1 MTRAAGGG
9 RKSGKS
15 TLPSAPAHEA
25 MTKAPPPDELRDD
38 NAVAIWKTQTK
49 VLIERRILTV
59 DHLPLLMA
67 YCNSFSLYL
76 EAEAAITEGG
86 MTVYSAKGGPKKNPV
101 VNVRQDA
108 LSALVRIGSLLGLDP
123 LSFRRMTGGGGGG
136 NEEGDNEFAEFLP
149 SR

>member
-1 MTRAAGGG
+1 MVRAVGGG
-9 RKSGKS
+9 RKSGKT
-15 TLPSAPAHEA
+15 TLPAAPAHEA
-25 MTKAPPPDELRDD
+25 MTKAPPPEQLRDD
-38 NAVAIWKTQTK
+38 NAVAIWKTQSR

-76 EAEAAITEGG
+76 EAETAISEGG

-108 LSALVRIGSLLGLDP
+108 LSAMVRIGSLLGLDP
-123 LSFRRMTGGGGGG
+123 LSMRRMTGGGGGDKDD
-136 NEEGDNEFAEFLP
+136 ENEFAEWG
-149 SR
+149 